1 MIPVLFLTYFFYSVE
16 CNLHLIINSYMYDN
30 WIMIIYPPKK
40 ELLKENLFF
49 SKRIL
54 RCTCIHEPQF
64 YFRWT
69 NEIEIEWKC
78 DFWNSFTYLFCKYIP
93 LYIPFRLNFPLYA
106 WHRDKWSSSWLSCL
120 LHCTYMYVST
130 NSSVN

>member
-1 MIPVLFLTYFFYSVE
+1 MIPVLFLTFFLFSRVQFTPHNKFIHVWQLNNDY
-16 CNLHLIINSYMYDN
+16 L
-30 WIMIIYPPKK
+30 PPKK
-40 ELLKENLFF
+40 ELLKENLIF

-69 NEIEIEWKC
+69 NGIEIEWKC

-130 NSSVN
+130 NSSVK